1 MEQIIQ
7 IGFLL
12 LGLTLA
18 VYVTIL
24 FVRLLGDGKGSF
36 LSKFWQWLKAL
47 FDAISGIG

>member
-1 MEQIIQ
+1 MEQIIL

-12 LGLTLA
+12 MGLALA

-24 FVRLLGDGKGSF
+24 FDRSLSDGKGSF
-36 LSKFWQWLKAL
+36 LSKSWEWLKAL